1 MSEEIVKLTCAL
13 ERKLTVIHELTAE
26 LSACR
31 AALVGMDLETIYVH
45 IERQTALC
53 EQLRAA
59 EMERQEAWQAVSASA
74 QEPVNDGTLSS
85 WIRSLEPESGARLRK
100 VLTGLAVAEG
110 EMRHVSR
117 VHTILLDGTQ
127 RTLKVLANAMGTLSP
142 LYAPPPP
149 LESFADVRRRA

>member
-1 MSEEIVKLTCAL
+1 MSEEIAKLTCAL
-13 ERKLTVIHELTAE
+13 ERKLTLIHELTAE

-31 AALVGMDLETIYVH
+31 AAFVGMDLETIYVH

-59 EMERQEAWQAVSASA
+59 EVERQEAWRAVSESA

-85 WIRSLEPESGARLRK
+85 WIRSLEPEKGARLRK

-142 LYAPPPP
+142 LYAPPQP
-149 LESFADVRRRA
+149 LESFAEARRRA